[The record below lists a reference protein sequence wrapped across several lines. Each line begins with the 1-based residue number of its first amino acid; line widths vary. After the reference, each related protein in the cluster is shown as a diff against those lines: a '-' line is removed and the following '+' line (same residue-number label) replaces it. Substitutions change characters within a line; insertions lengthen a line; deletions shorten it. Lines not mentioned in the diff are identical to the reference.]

1 MPSASPRSARG
12 RRAINDIN
20 MVPFIDVMLVLLI
33 IFMVTAPLI
42 TTSTIE
48 LPSVGQ
54 ASRRPDKVIE
64 VIVKK
69 DASLSIKA
77 EKKNIPVR
85 LEGLA
90 QAVVDTANANRST
103 RDGTANND
111 PERAFAV
118 VISADRAV
126 KYDAVV
132 QVMDAL
138 KKAGIARVALSVSA
152 SR

>member
-1 MPSASPRSARG
+1 MATFNKRG
-12 RRAINDIN
+12 RSRRTMNEIN

-42 TTSTIE
+42 TPSTIE

-103 RDGTANND
+103 RDGTANNH

>member
-1 MPSASPRSARG
+1 MANINKRG
-12 RRAINDIN
+12 RSRRTMNEIN

-42 TTSTIE
+42 TPSTID
-48 LPSVGQ
+48 LPTVGQ

-77 EKKNIPVR
+77 EKENIPVR

>member
-1 MPSASPRSARG
+1 MATFNKRG
-12 RRAINDIN
+12 RSRRTMNEIN

-42 TTSTIE
+42 TPSTIE

-152 SR
+152 SC

>member
-1 MPSASPRSARG
+1 M
-12 RRAINDIN
+12 NEIN

-42 TTSTIE
+42 TPSTIE

-54 ASRRPDKVIE
+54 ASRRPYKVIE

>member
-1 MPSASPRSARG
+1 MATINKRG
-12 RRAINDIN
+12 RSRRTMNEIN

-42 TTSTIE
+42 TPSTIE

>member
-1 MPSASPRSARG
+1 MANINKRG
-12 RRAINDIN
+12 RSRRTMNEIN

-42 TTSTIE
+42 TPSTIE

-103 RDGTANND
+103 QDGTANND